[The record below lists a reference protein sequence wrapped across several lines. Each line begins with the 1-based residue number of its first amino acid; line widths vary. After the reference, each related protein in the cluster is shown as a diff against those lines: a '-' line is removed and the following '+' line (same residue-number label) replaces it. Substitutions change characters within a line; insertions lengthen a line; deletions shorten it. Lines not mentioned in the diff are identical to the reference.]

1 MLQELTVKHFQ
12 IPDIESVH
20 ELHVWRLNEHK
31 AIASAHVVVSD
42 DSVASFIET
51 ARHVNECLHAYG
63 VHSVTLQPERPVR
76 SRRLDRKADQASPPL
91 GDNGS
96 VEGVEELGRVA
107 CHGPHDA
114 RDECQ
119 LVCARV
125 CEGLTCC
132 KVNRE
137 PVD

>member
-1 MLQELTVKHFQ
+1 MQQELTAKYLQ

-42 DSVASFIET
+42 ESVASFIET

-63 VHSVTLQPERPVR
+63 VHSATLQPERPVR
-76 SRRLDRKADQASPPL
+76 SRRLDQKAGQPSPPL
-91 GDNGS
+91 GDGGS

-107 CHGPHDA
+107 GHGPHDS

-125 CEGLTCC
+125 CEGLMCC
-132 KVNRE
+132 KVNRGS
-137 PVD
+137 VD